1 MSRWLLASSPE
12 PTHGSPHDAPAVAL
26 KSTHDV
32 RGLMDADGLRAAVE
46 AEHADALDL
55 LGSRELL
62 VALSDGDP
70 RPAALLAAAADS
82 EYAARETFREWADGT
97 VDPALRDVFEAVAEQ
112 EDDHFHRVRTAMGDD
127 DVHDPERSGPM
138 HAYLRGREDP
148 IQQVAAGMVGRTL
161 VSLRTHGR
169 LIDFF
174 DAVDGHDRAALFR
187 DLRAETA
194 ACLDDGLAILDER
207 ADGDD
212 WAAAEAVAGYTIRL
226 AADDLRDALRS
237 YRNR

>member
-1 MSRWLLASSPE
+1 
-12 PTHGSPHDAPAVAL
+12 
-26 KSTHDV
+26 
-32 RGLMDADGLRAAVE
+32 MDADGLRAALE

-55 LGSRELL
+55 LGSRDLL
-62 VALSDGDP
+62 VALSGGDP
-70 RPAALLAAAADS
+70 QPAALLAAAADS
-82 EYAARETFREWADGT
+82 EYAARETFREWADGAA
-97 VDPALRDVFEAVAEQ
+97 DPTLRETFEAVAEQ
-112 EDDHFHRVRTAMGDD
+112 EADHLRRVRAAMADDTA
-127 DVHDPERSGPM
+127 HDPDRSGPM
-138 HAYLRGREDP
+138 HAYLRGRENP

-174 DAVDGHDRAALFR
+174 DAADDRDCATLFR
-187 DLRAETA
+187 ELRVETA

-226 AADDLRDALRS
+226 AADDLRDAL
-237 YRNR
+237 NR

>member
-1 MSRWLLASSPE
+1 
-12 PTHGSPHDAPAVAL
+12 
-26 KSTHDV
+26 
-32 RGLMDADGLRAAVE
+32 MDADGLRAAVE

-70 RPAALLAAAADS
+70 HPAALLAAAADS
-82 EYAARETFREWADGT
+82 EYAARETFREWADGAA
-97 VDPALRDVFEAVAEQ
+97 DPALREVFEAVATQ
-112 EDDHFHRVRTAMGDD
+112 EDDHFHRVRAAMADD
-127 DVHDPERSGPM
+127 AAHDPERSGPM
-138 HAYLRGREDP
+138 HAYLRGREDS

-161 VSLRTHGR
+161 VSLRTHGC

-174 DAVDGHDRAALFR
+174 DAVDGRDHDCAALFR
-187 DLRAETA
+187 DLRAETV

-226 AADDLRDALRS
+226 AADDLRDALR
-237 YRNR
+237 RLDR